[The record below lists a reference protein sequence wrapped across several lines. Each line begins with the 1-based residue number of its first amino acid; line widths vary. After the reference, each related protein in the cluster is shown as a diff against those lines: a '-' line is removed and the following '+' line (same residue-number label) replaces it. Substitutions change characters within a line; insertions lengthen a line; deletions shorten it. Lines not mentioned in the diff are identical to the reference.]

1 MKIKNLFE
9 NDGTKAEIIF
19 MNYARSKGYKDK
31 VVGDYAYTKNRQ
43 KWPHSPTIK
52 LLGAKNNKLQIYEDG
67 KGRYEIEMNYG
78 PFSK

>member
-19 MNYARSKGYKDK
+19 MNYARSRRFINK
-31 VVGDYAYTKNRQ
+31 VVGDNAYTNKDG
-43 KWPHSPTIK
+43 KTMK
-52 LLGAKNNKLQIYEDG
+52 LLGAKNNRLQIYQE
-67 KGRYEIEMNYG
+67 GRGRFEVEMNYG